1 MARVRLHALAASPRS
16 ALGRRLGAGGGPYR
30 DLRALVGPFEPA
42 VVEISGPTEALEK
55 AGQGLPDGP
64 AKAEAIAVRLRRA
77 GVELEWGPPRAI
89 DDMRALVRIQQARG
103 ASSVEVVRA
112 DPSLLNEMQV
122 GAYFDAYWRRR
133 VVRRALC
140 SLGIPRSGTWV
151 PTSVAVV
158 VSDAAFWRGVR
169 SAATDREW
177 HRLAR
182 SSYVVFY
189 YHRIAAELQAEQE
202 RLVVRPRTFERQ
214 LRLLRALGFRPLTP
228 RELLAFHSDPETTI
242 PGRRY
247 VLSADDAFSDAVK
260 ALRRHGDQSPHVFAC
275 TSAVGARAWWAGD
288 EPVASWDELRK
299 LERAGGVVESH
310 SRGHTPL
317 PELDERALGAE
328 LAGSLDDLETHL
340 SPRIPLLAYPH
351 GRHDKRVRTAA
362 IEAGYRAAFTT
373 EPGRNGAGTDVY
385 CLRRVGL
392 KDWDGLVAT
401 TWKALTGELIPWFW
415 ERRRRLL
422 RAAITS
428 RRAARKHAPNAQH

>member
-1 MARVRLHALAASPRS
+1 M
-16 ALGRRLGAGGGPYR
+16 GPH
-30 DLRALVGPFEPA
+30 EPP
-42 VVEISGPTEALEK
+42 VVEISGPAEALEK

-77 GVELEWGPPRAI
+77 GAKIEWGSPRVV
-89 DDMRALVRIQQARG
+89 DDVRALVRIQRARG
-103 ASSVEVVRA
+103 VSSVEIVRA

-133 VVRRALC
+133 VLRRALC
-140 SLGIPRSGTWV
+140 SLGVPRSGTWV
-151 PTSVAVV
+151 PSHLAAV
-158 VSDAAFWRGVR
+158 VSDAAFWVGVR

-177 HRLAR
+177 QRLAR

-189 YHRIAAELQAEQE
+189 YHRIAAEPDAEQE

-228 RELLAFHSDPETTI
+228 QELLTFHSDPEATI

-247 VLSADDAFSDAVK
+247 VLSADDAFSDAVE
-260 ALRRHGDQSPHVFAC
+260 ALRGHGDQRPHVFAC

-288 EPVASWDELRK
+288 EPVASWDELRE
-299 LERAGGVVESH
+299 LECAGGVVESH

-317 PELDERALGAE
+317 TELDERALEAE
-328 LAGSLDDLETHL
+328 LAGSLEDLEKHL

-351 GRHDKRVRTAA
+351 GRHDERVRAAA

-373 EPGRNGAGTDVY
+373 DHGRNGAGTDLY
-385 CLRRVGL
+385 CLRRVGF
-392 KDWDGLVAT
+392 KDWDGALAVS
-401 TWKALTGELIPWFW
+401 WKALTGELMPWFW
-415 ERRRRLL
+415 ERRRRRL
-422 RAAITS
+422 RAAVAG
-428 RRAARKHAPNAQH
+428 RRAARTPRRTARH